1 MSEGT
6 CVHTLDIDALNRKRQ
21 QLTQDFKR
29 VQDGY
34 LAAQE
39 AARERGRQERER
51 KVEEKKLKEV
61 EKKSRETLLP
71 RCVCMYVCSVCWSV
85 YTYVRTYICTYDSTC
100 VCTFTGALLYLS
112 QRW

>member
-6 CVHTLDIDALNRKRQ
+6 CVRTLDIDALNRKRQ

-39 AARERGRQERER
+39 VARERGRQERER

-71 RCVCMYVCSVCWSV
+71 RCVCMYVV
-85 YTYVRTYICTYDSTC
+85 YVGTYIRTYICTYVHTYVRTSC
-100 VCTFTGALLYLS
+100 VNLPHYESHVLG
-112 QRW
+112 